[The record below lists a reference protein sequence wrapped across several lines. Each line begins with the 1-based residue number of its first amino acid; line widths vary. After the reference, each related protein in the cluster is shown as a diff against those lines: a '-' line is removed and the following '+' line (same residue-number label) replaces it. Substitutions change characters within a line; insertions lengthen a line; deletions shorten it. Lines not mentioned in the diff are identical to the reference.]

1 MKTLKETWRWF
12 GPEDPVTLKDIRQ
25 TGAKG
30 IVHALHH
37 IPCGQLW
44 PIQEIARRK
53 QLIESQGLSWDVV
66 ESLSIHES
74 IKTQTG
80 DFNGYIERYKQ
91 SLQNLAACGIYTV
104 TYHFMPVIDGVRT
117 NINYHLP
124 DGAMATYFD
133 LADLAMF
140 DCFILKR
147 EGAKR
152 SYPPTVIK
160 EATLRW
166 QNYPETGKQEI
177 TDNILSGIHM
187 EEDPSLQ
194 EIHQRLQTYR
204 QISREQLRQHLIYF
218 LQEIC
223 PLALSLGIRLALHP
237 DNPPFDV
244 FGLPRVVSSQE
255 DIAYILKKVNNA
267 ANGICFCTGSLGAVH
282 TNNLEDILQMAG
294 SRVHFV
300 HLRNITKLEGGNFY
314 ESRHLEGDVDMFSIL
329 RTLNDIQQGSDY
341 AIPLS
346 PDLGHRIL
354 GDQHKTG
361 NPGYTAIGRLK
372 GLAELRGLLMGIQRY
387 NALVIK

>member
-1 MKTLKETWRWF
+1 LKTLKETWRWF
-12 GPEDPVTLKDIRQ
+12 GPDDPVTLKDIRQ

-30 IVHALHH
+30 IVNALHH
-37 IPCGQLW
+37 IPYGQIW
-44 PIQEIARRK
+44 PVQEIARRK

-66 ESLSIHES
+66 ESLTVHES

-80 DFNGYIERYKQ
+80 DFKGYIEQYKQ
-91 SLQNLAACGIYTV
+91 TLQNLAACGVYTV
-104 TYHFMPVIDGVRT
+104 TYNFMPVIDWVRT

-124 DGAMATYFD
+124 DGAMAMYFD
-133 LADLAMF
+133 LADFALF

-152 SYPPTVIK
+152 SYSPTVIR

-166 QNYPETGKQEI
+166 QNYTEAKKQEI
-177 TDNILSGIHM
+177 TDNILSGIPS
-187 EEDPSLQ
+187 EESPSLP

-223 PLALSLGIRLALHP
+223 PLASALGIRLALHP
-237 DNPPFDV
+237 DNPPFDI
-244 FGLPRVVSSQE
+244 FGLPRVVSSKE
-255 DIAYILKKVNNA
+255 DIAYILKKVNSE
-267 ANGICFCTGSLGAVH
+267 ANGICFCTGSLGSVH

-341 AIPLS
+341 TIPLS

-354 GDQHKTG
+354 DDQHKTG

-387 NALVIK
+387 NALSG